1 MLPLPAARP
10 LTIHSRPIG
19 SGLEI
24 RTGEPQGHLGS
35 WGFPIR
41 IRGPIPCQGPPGDS
55 PGVSLGIRIENKKN
69 VHPVALPDGHSLIH
83 TMVVT
88 ALILSRLTRH
98 SFTPPPPSPQRPFP
112 CSDIS
117 SLFPT
122 LLFPGLP
129 FPPRPHIR
137 TYVFPPHPIPHP
149 TQPRTHKSAREL
161 RRAPGQPSRG

>member
-55 PGVSLGIRIENKKN
+55 PGVSLGIRIENKKKRSPSRPTRRPLAHSHN
-69 VHPVALPDGHSLIH
+69 GRHCSYPLTVDASLIH
-83 TMVVT
+83 STT
-88 ALILSRLTRH
+88 
-98 SFTPPPPSPQRPFP
+98 PFP
-112 CSDIS
+112 TTSF
-117 SLFPT
+117 SLFRH
-122 LLFPGLP
+122 FLP
-129 FPPRPHIR
+129 FPYTFIPRTPFPTSPPHTHIR
-137 TYVFPPHPIPHP
+137 FPPSSHP
-149 TQPRTHKSAREL
+149 
-161 RRAPGQPSRG
+161 PSHTTKNP